1 MSLAPLTVICSM
13 TGRTLPAKRY
23 AMLARIIRV
32 EAEVKPSMQKPKTVE
47 EALAKLEGKVGT
59 KGRRKFERFLC
70 EVAEDKDED
79 AIDVESK

>member
-1 MSLAPLTVICSM
+1 MSRAPLTVICSM

-23 AMLARIIRV
+23 AMLARIIRI

-59 KGRRKFERFLC
+59 KGRRKFERFLR
-70 EVAEDKDED
+70 EAAEDKDED